1 MGETL
6 KKVLYVEDE
15 ADIRVIAESGPAIR
29 RRNRGDDVR
38 LRRPSARKGRRLR
51 LLDVLGED
59 NVMWGSDYP
68 PMDGVWPHSQEFIET
83 ELGHLPARTRA
94 KIACDNAAR
103 LYGFLDNKV
112 N

>member
-1 MGETL
+1 M
-6 KKVLYVEDE
+6 
-15 ADIRVIAESGPAIR
+15 
-29 RRNRGDDVR
+29 R

-59 NVMWGSDYP
+59 NVRWGSDYP
-68 PMDGVWPHSQEFIET
+68 PMDGVWPDSQEFIDN
-83 ELGHLPARTRA
+83 ELGPLPVTTRA